1 MFDAG
6 SERVK
11 GEIGRI
17 AQPSGLFLSKNL
29 FVPIELIMSNN
40 VESHIPI
47 QSNPVITTPVYATPR
62 L

>member
-1 MFDAG
+1 
-6 SERVK
+6 VK
-11 GEIGRI
+11 LDVL
-17 AQPSGLFLSKNL
+17 PSRAFVFSLKNL
-29 FVPIELIMSNN
+29 FVPTELIMSNN